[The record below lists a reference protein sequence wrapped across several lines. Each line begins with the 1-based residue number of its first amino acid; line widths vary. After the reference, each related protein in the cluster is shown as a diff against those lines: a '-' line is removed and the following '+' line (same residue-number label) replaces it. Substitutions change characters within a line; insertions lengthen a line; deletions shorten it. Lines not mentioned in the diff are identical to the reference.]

1 MGILWVRLRSVSI
14 INVEIEECSAMLSHF
29 PCGWRWMETK
39 VRGNMGRIR
48 NTSKMLQ
55 TKGWLNWFENLC
67 WCSVTLETFFVFLLQ
82 YFTSGINWKLARFFP
97 QYFMPGI
104 SWKLAR
110 FLLLNQSNKK
120 LETPSPW
127 RRLSGFLRCAALVF
141 LKHVYS
147 ALKTK
152 VYCNRFLMEIRLYC
166 V

>member
-1 MGILWVRLRSVSI
+1 
-14 INVEIEECSAMLSHF
+14 
-29 PCGWRWMETK
+29 
-39 VRGNMGRIR
+39 MGRIR

-82 YFTSGINWKLARFFP
+82 YFTSGINWKLAKFFP

-127 RRLSGFLRCAALVF
+127 RRLSDFLRCAVLVF
-141 LKHVYS
+141 LIHVYS
-147 ALKTK
+147 MSTTH
-152 VYCNRFLMEIRLYC
+152 VYSRVPTLSKRKQTRAEIKYLLARLNHLFTP
-166 V
+166 